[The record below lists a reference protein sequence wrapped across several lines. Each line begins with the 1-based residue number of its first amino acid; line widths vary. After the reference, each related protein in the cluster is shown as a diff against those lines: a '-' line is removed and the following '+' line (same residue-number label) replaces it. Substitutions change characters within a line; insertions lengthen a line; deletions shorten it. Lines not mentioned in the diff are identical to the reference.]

1 MVGPGRGP
9 TNINLNFVE
18 RSFVYEVMVFPF
30 LPAINGIEVKTD
42 NVQRYSNALCCGIAV
57 DVFLNAF
64 NIFERVQTGC
74 PHVAAN
80 S

>member
-1 MVGPGRGP
+1 MA
-9 TNINLNFVE
+9 
-18 RSFVYEVMVFPF
+18 FPF
-30 LPAINGIEVKTD
+30 LPAINGIEVETD
-42 NVQRYSNALCCGIAV
+42 NVQRYSNALCSGIAV
-57 DVFLNAF
+57 DVFLNAV

>member
-1 MVGPGRGP
+1 MA
-9 TNINLNFVE
+9 
-18 RSFVYEVMVFPF
+18 FPF
-30 LPAINGIEVKTD
+30 LPAINGIEVETD
-42 NVQRYSNALCCGIAV
+42 NVQRYSNALCSGIAL